1 MFKFTASKR
10 TAILA
15 SAALMITLGASAC
28 ANNDKDMMIEPEPSL
43 YDRLGGYDAISAVVD
58 EFTARVAADDRL
70 NQTFANT
77 DIAKFKQHLTL
88 QLCQVAGGPCVYL
101 GRDMKTSH
109 KGMHITPDQF
119 QWTGEHLA
127 AALDKFHV
135 PEKEANQVLAAA
147 GSMQDDIV
155 GQ

>member
-1 MFKFTASKR
+1 MKKFMASRR
-10 TAILA
+10 TAIMA
-15 SAALMITLGASAC
+15 STALLIALGVGAC
-28 ANNDKDMMIEPEPSL
+28 ASNDKDMMMAEEPSL
-43 YDRLGGYDAISAVVD
+43 YQRLGGYDAIAAVVD

-70 NQTFANT
+70 NQTFKNT
-77 DIAKFKQHLTL
+77 DIPKFKQHLTL
-88 QLCQVAGGPCVYL
+88 QLCQVSGGPCVYL

-109 KGMHITPDQF
+109 KGMNITPDQF

-127 AALDKFHV
+127 AALDKFNV
-135 PEKEANQVLAAA
+135 PEKEAGQVLAAA